1 MTTAPMSLLSVR
13 RAVKRFPA
21 VGRGLSFVVA
31 LSMLF
36 ALTPCCEA
44 SAATAGAAP
53 ANVVHVHGAE
63 ADGHAHDHGA
73 PATPD
78 PCPVWLDNVFHALGS
93 AVVPAVSG
101 PEPQAAFWSPAVPLI
116 IPDEP
121 ARFLL
126 PVHSVHSPPSPT
138 LPLYL
143 RVQRLLI

>member
-1 MTTAPMSLLSVR
+1 MTTVPMGLLSVH
-13 RAVKRFPA
+13 RAVKRFPV
-21 VGRGLSFVVA
+21 VGRGLSFAVA

-44 SAATAGAAP
+44 SAAASAEAAP
-53 ANVVHVHGAE
+53 ANAVHVHGAE

-78 PCPVWLDNVFHALGS
+78 PCPVWLDNVFHALGV

-101 PEPQAAFWSPAVPLI
+101 PEPQWSPAVPLI
-116 IPDEP
+116 IPDET
-121 ARFLL
+121 ARLLL